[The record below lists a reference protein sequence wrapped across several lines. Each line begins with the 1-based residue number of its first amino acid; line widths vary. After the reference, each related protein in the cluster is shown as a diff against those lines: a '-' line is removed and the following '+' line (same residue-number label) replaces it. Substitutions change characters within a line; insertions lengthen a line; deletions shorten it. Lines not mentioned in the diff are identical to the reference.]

1 LQKCKRLKA
10 YSRRSLIQCVISMD
24 NGTTGGLAHGSRSI
38 AIVGHATGYLFAEL
52 RGYWRDAGRRLLPLT
67 GASRRGRQGMRFAR
81 ALDSP
86 PHLRGQF
93 VPTARSRVVRGRP
106 LWNPSAEIE
115 HPSQGVSSVDVKA
128 PLADQ
133 TPLASSLMLWVTR
146 VLIAGLVVVEL
157 IPNLIL
163 GVVFCAGY
171 LLAELRARWRRTRI
185 AGAIGSV
192 SHPRRQLIPTARSGP
207 RRRRLEGN
215 FNTATEKLTH
225 RASWAAVQP
234 SLPDQTKPLH
244 SLTLSLI
251 RALVAGLVLVA
262 LIPNLMLGAILWL
275 GPVEI
280 PRSKFP
286 MITANDKPIAP
297 PSSVPTPVLSSP
309 PSLEASPG
317 ADITL
322 PIALDGT
329 DGVPAR
335 SIIAIRGLPQ
345 GSKLSSGRPYDE
357 TEWNLKPDEIGDLH
371 LVLPS
376 NASGESK
383 LIIQLV
389 AIDGAILADAAM
401 VLKMPINSAA
411 ANIPASNIEMEP
423 TQVQAADQR
432 TQKLE
437 DRGAEGTLANPEA
450 ALATPDQ
457 VPLPFRRPAQTSN
470 DDANWITL
478 TSVNLRERPTRSAR
492 AIGVVAKDAK
502 LRVIAR
508 KKRWVQVTNLATSEK
523 GWIYA
528 RHVANDANMR

>member
-1 LQKCKRLKA
+1 MRL
-10 YSRRSLIQCVISMD
+10 
-24 NGTTGGLAHGSRSI
+24 
-38 AIVGHATGYLFAEL
+38 
-52 RGYWRDAGRRLLPLT
+52 
-67 GASRRGRQGMRFAR
+67 AR
-81 ALDSP
+81 ALGFL
-86 PHLRGQF
+86 PHFRRQF
-93 VPTARSRVVRGRP
+93 VPTARSRFVRGR
-106 LWNPSAEIE
+106 LQWNPRTVVEQ
-115 HPSQGVSSVDVKA
+115 PSQGVSSVDGKA
-128 PLADQ
+128 ALADQ
-133 TPLASSLMLWVTR
+133 TPLASSLMLWATR
-146 VLIAGLVVVEL
+146 VLMAGLVVVAL

-171 LLAELRARWRRTRI
+171 LLAELRGRWRRTRI
-185 AGAIGSV
+185 AGAIGAV
-192 SHPRRQLIPTARSGP
+192 SQPRRQLIPTASSGP
-207 RRRRLEGN
+207 RRRPLEGN
-215 FNTATEKLTH
+215 FNTATEKPTQG
-225 RASWAAVQP
+225 ASWAAVQP
-234 SLPDQTKPLH
+234 SLPDQTKPLP
-244 SLTLSLI
+244 SLTLSVI
-251 RALVAGLVLVA
+251 RTLSAGLVLAA

-286 MITANDKPIAP
+286 IITANDKPITS
-297 PSSVPTPVLSSP
+297 PSAVPAPVLSSP
-309 PSLEASPG
+309 PSLEAPPG

-357 TEWNLKPDEIGDLH
+357 TEWTLKPDEIGDLH
-371 LVLPS
+371 LIVPG
-376 NASGESK
+376 NASGESR

-389 AIDGAILADAAM
+389 AFDGAILADAATI
-401 VLKMPINSAA
+401 LKVPTNSAA
-411 ANIPASNIEMEP
+411 ANIPASNMEIEPM
-423 TQVQAADQR
+423 QVQASDQR

-437 DRGAEGTLANPEA
+437 DRGAEGTLANLGA
-450 ALATPDQ
+450 AATTDQ
-457 VPLPFRRPAQTSN
+457 APLPIRRPTQTSN

>member
-1 LQKCKRLKA
+1 MRL
-10 YSRRSLIQCVISMD
+10 
-24 NGTTGGLAHGSRSI
+24 
-38 AIVGHATGYLFAEL
+38 
-52 RGYWRDAGRRLLPLT
+52 
-67 GASRRGRQGMRFAR
+67 AR
-81 ALDSP
+81 ALCSL
-86 PHLRGQF
+86 PHLRRQF
-93 VPTARSRVVRGRP
+93 VPTARSRVVRERTG
-106 LWNPSAEIE
+106 IE
-115 HPSQGVSSVDVKA
+115 QPSQGVSSVDVKA
-128 PLADQ
+128 TLGQ
-133 TPLASSLMLWVTR
+133 SRPLASSLMLWVTR
-146 VLIAGLVVVEL
+146 VLIAGLVVVAL

-171 LLAELRARWRRTRI
+171 LLAKLRRRWRGRRI
-185 AGAIGSV
+185 ARAIGSMP
-192 SHPRRQLIPTARSGP
+192 HLRRQLIPTARSRL
-207 RRRRLEGN
+207 RRRPLEGN
-215 FNTATEKLTH
+215 FNTAIEKPTQGV
-225 RASWAAVQP
+225 SWVNVQP
-234 SLPDQTKPLH
+234 RLPDETTPLP

-251 RALVAGLVLVA
+251 RALVAGLVLAA
-262 LIPNLMLGAILWL
+262 LIPNLMLGAIFWL
-275 GPVEI
+275 GAVDI
-280 PRSKFP
+280 PRSKSP

-297 PSSVPTPVLSSP
+297 PSAVPTPVLSSP
-309 PSLEASPG
+309 ASLEASPG

-401 VLKMPINSAA
+401 ILKVPTNSA
-411 ANIPASNIEMEP
+411 ANIPGYNIEIEP
-423 TQVQAADQR
+423 AQAQVSEQR
-432 TQKLE
+432 TQGLE
-437 DRGAEGTLANPEA
+437 DRGAEETRANLDA
-450 ALATPDQ
+450 AMATPDQ
-457 VPLPFRRPAQTSN
+457 VPLPIRRPAQTSN

-508 KKRWVQVTNLATSEK
+508 KNRWVQVTNLATSEK

-528 RHVANDANMR
+528 RHVANDADMR